1 MRTKILSITLAVI
14 LLAASN
20 CLLVKEPTR
29 KHSFNEIKE
38 QFKHFMLAHNKIYKS
53 VVEMEYRLMIFVKNF
68 ETILTHNMDN
78 SQSFKMGLNQFA
90 DMSFEEI
97 SVQFLM
103 NSETIK
109 SNLNSLKTKT
119 GKVDYELIKKLKHS
133 RNSEKIKKDWREVK
147 NVVTPVKNQ
156 GQCGSCWSFS
166 TTGVLE
172 GYFGI
177 FENISVSLSEQELV
191 DCSKNNGNHGCHG
204 GYDSRA
210 LDYVKENGLLT
221 EKDYP
226 YIARDQDC
234 KKIKGTRYTIKGYT
248 EVKDMKYN
256 QFAKIINDRPSSIY
270 YEVTN
275 SFMRYSSGVYKGD
288 ARCYKQINHAILAVA
303 VDMNDSSDYAGD
315 NSEFIVAKNSWSSQ
329 WGEKG
334 YIKLGKTELNEKCG
348 LLQYTLFIQ

>member
-1 MRTKILSITLAVI
+1 MRAKILSITLAVI
-14 LLAASN
+14 LLTATN

-97 SVQFLM
+97 STQFLM
-103 NSETIK
+103 KSETIE

-119 GKVDYELIKKLKHS
+119 GKVDYELIKNLKHS
-133 RNSEKIKKDWREVK
+133 RNSEKIVKDWREVE

-177 FENISVSLSEQELV
+177 FEKISVSLSEQELV
-191 DCSKNNGNHGCHG
+191 DCSTKNGNYGCHG
-204 GYDSRA
+204 GLDSYA
-210 LDYVKENGLLT
+210 LNYVKNNGLVK
-221 EKDYP
+221 EEEYP
-226 YIARDQDC
+226 YTAKDQVC
-234 KKIKGTRYTIKGYT
+234 
-248 EVKDMKYN
+248 
-256 QFAKIINDRPSSIY
+256 
-270 YEVTN
+270 
-275 SFMRYSSGVYKGD
+275 
-288 ARCYKQINHAILAVA
+288 
-303 VDMNDSSDYAGD
+303 
-315 NSEFIVAKNSWSSQ
+315 
-329 WGEKG
+329 
-334 YIKLGKTELNEKCG
+334 
-348 LLQYTLFIQ
+348 